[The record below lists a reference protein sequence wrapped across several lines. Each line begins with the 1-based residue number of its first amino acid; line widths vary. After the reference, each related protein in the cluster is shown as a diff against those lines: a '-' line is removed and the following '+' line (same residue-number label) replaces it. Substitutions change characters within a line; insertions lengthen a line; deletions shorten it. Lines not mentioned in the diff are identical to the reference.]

1 LSHNHDIP
9 FKTITPL
16 FDALI
21 PWNPPNLVEALSLP
35 KGFTSLS
42 LPRSQPPLHGVL
54 GMEKIEEDKE
64 TLKLRMKKM
73 EKEEIFL

>member
-1 LSHNHDIP
+1 MRERERERC
-9 FKTITPL
+9 
-16 FDALI
+16 
-21 PWNPPNLVEALSLP
+21 WNGG
-35 KGFTSLS
+35 KD
-42 LPRSQPPLHGVL
+42 GVL